1 MIRINLQTEYQNLG
15 KIENLVGQLIIFFVC
30 LLLFL
35 GCLQY
40 YYSILQDDINL
51 LEQKATQKQAQIN
64 QYKKTIR
71 EVDALKARLDTI
83 EKKLSIIKQLSSNRI
98 HAIFL
103 LNAITESVVSKRMW
117 FSTIDY
123 FQDEVKIQGLAMD
136 ERTVSDFMKELE
148 NAKHWIFISDAFIT
162 DLKNKNIPEPVLLKL
177 SVLKDFQFF
186 KNAEFEFV
194 MDVVL
199 GEQLSENDKETILS
213 YAEKPFFKDV
223 KLVSTA
229 KRTIEKGTH
238 LTSFIINCSQQ
249 NDCKTSN

>member
-30 LLLFL
+30 LLLLL

-40 YYSILQDDINL
+40 YCSILQDDIDA

-64 QYKKTIR
+64 QYRKTIR
-71 EVDALKARLDTI
+71 EVNVLKNRLSNI

-103 LNAITESVVSKRMW
+103 LNAITSSVVAKRMW

-123 FQDEVKIQGLAMD
+123 FKNDVNIQGLAMD
-136 ERTVSDFMKELE
+136 ERTVTDFMKQLE
-148 NAKHWIFISDAFIT
+148 EAKHWIYISDAFIK
-162 DLKNKNIPEPVLLKL
+162 DLRDKKIPEPVLEKL
-177 SVLKDFQFF
+177 SNLKDFQFF
-186 KNAEFEFV
+186 KNKEFEFV
-194 MDVVL
+194 MDVIL
-199 GEQLSENDKETILS
+199 GDQLTDKDKETIIS
-213 YAEKPFFKDV
+213 YAVKPFFQEV

-229 KRTIEKGTH
+229 KRTIEKSTH
-238 LTSFIINCSQQ
+238 LTSFIISCSQTMHT
-249 NDCKTSN
+249 NEK